1 MFTHI
6 VFFKL
11 KEATQDNVD
20 KAKKILLSMDG
31 NIPEL
36 KKLEVGVDV
45 IKSDRSFD
53 LALITRFDSKEDYE
67 TYAVSDYHVNEVLA
81 NLRPMLESSKTVD
94 YIVE

>member
-36 KKLEVGVDV
+36 KYIEVGVDI

-53 LALITRFDSKEDYE
+53 LALITRFASKEDYE
-67 TYAVSDYHVNEVLA
+67 AYAASAYHVNEVLA
-81 NLRPMLESSKTVD
+81 NLRPMLEASKTVD
-94 YIVE
+94 YITQ

>member
-20 KAKKILLSMDG
+20 KAKNILVAMDG

-36 KKLEVGVDV
+36 KELEVGVDV

-53 LALITRFDSKEDYE
+53 LALITRFASKEDYE
-67 TYAVSDYHVNEVLA
+67 AYAVSDYHVNQVLA

-94 YIVE
+94 YITE

>member
-20 KAKKILLSMDG
+20 KAKEILLSMNG

-36 KKLEVGVDV
+36 KELEVGVDV

-53 LALITRFDSKEDYE
+53 LSLITRFASKEDYE
-67 TYAVSDYHVNEVLA
+67 TYAVSYYHVNEVLA
-81 NLRPMLESSKTVD
+81 HLRPMLESSKTVD
-94 YIVE
+94 YITE